1 MATSSKTAAAG
12 KQAKKKVNISD
23 QNLLLIIT
31 IVIFLVM
38 YLGAII
44 FLGGGFR
51 NAQNLFNILMQ
62 QSALIITA
70 CGMSL
75 VMITG
80 GIDISVG
87 GVVALV
93 CMSCAVCLDYMG
105 GNVPLSIL
113 VALGIGLAYGVVQG
127 FLVAYLEIQPFIISL
142 AGMFFARGMTTIVHS
157 QPFNVENEAFQAL
170 KTKSVLVIDEA
181 QDMTEDEFNLITAL
195 IDKNETLKVI
205 AVGDDD
211 QNIYSFRKSDSKY
224 MQYLISKYQA
234 RFYELYENFR
244 SKSNLVT
251 FANSFVNQ
259 IPHRMKHNP
268 IVSHQPENGSL
279 RITYYPSNNLIIPLI
294 KDVVES
300 PLAGTTGVLT
310 KTNEE
315 AVFISCLLQEQGS
328 F

>member
-1 MATSSKTAAAG
+1 
-12 KQAKKKVNISD
+12 
-23 QNLLLIIT
+23 
-31 IVIFLVM
+31 M

-127 FLVAYLEIQPFIISL
+127 FLVAYP
-142 AGMFFARGMTTIVHS
+142 
-157 QPFNVENEAFQAL
+157 
-170 KTKSVLVIDEA
+170 
-181 QDMTEDEFNLITAL
+181 
-195 IDKNETLKVI
+195 
-205 AVGDDD
+205 
-211 QNIYSFRKSDSKY
+211 
-224 MQYLISKYQA
+224 
-234 RFYELYENFR
+234 
-244 SKSNLVT
+244 
-251 FANSFVNQ
+251 
-259 IPHRMKHNP
+259 
-268 IVSHQPENGSL
+268 
-279 RITYYPSNNLIIPLI
+279 
-294 KDVVES
+294 
-300 PLAGTTGVLT
+300 
-310 KTNEE
+310 
-315 AVFISCLLQEQGS
+315 
-328 F
+328 